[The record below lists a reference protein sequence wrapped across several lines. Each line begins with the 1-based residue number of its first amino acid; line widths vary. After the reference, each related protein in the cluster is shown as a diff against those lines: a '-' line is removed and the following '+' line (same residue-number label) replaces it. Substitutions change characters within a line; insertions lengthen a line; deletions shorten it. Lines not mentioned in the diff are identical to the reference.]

1 MNNSLLSNLW
11 FWKSIE
17 RDVITVTGSDAK
29 TYLHSQLSQDI
40 ASMQPGDV
48 RMSLLLQPTGKVDSL
63 LRVTCAAADRFVL
76 DCDPGFGE
84 STVARLSR
92 FKIRVNA
99 EIELQRQTW
108 RAVRS
113 TESAARTNIAQTLDV
128 SGAIPAWRCD
138 GTAFDIFSPT
148 MVLPATLREGSE
160 AELLESRVRALWPEM
175 GVDITTE
182 MIPAETSVVEV
193 AVSFTKGCYPGQEL
207 VERMDSRGSM
217 APRRLCRV
225 ICASGVKVGDEIV
238 VNGEVVGKY
247 TTVSGMMALAL
258 IKRGV
263 EISDPYGEI
272 LPL

>member
-113 TESAARTNIAQTLDV
+113 TERAVLSIE
-128 SGAIPAWRCD
+128 GAIPAWRQD
-138 GTAFDIFSPT
+138 GTAVDVFSPNMT
-148 MVLPATLREGSE
+148 LPSTLREGTE
-160 AELLESRVRALWPEM
+160 AELLDSRVRALWPVM
-175 GVDITTE
+175 GIDITTE

-193 AVSFTKGCYPGQEL
+193 AVCFTKGCYPGQEL

-225 ICASGVKVGDEIV
+225 SCAAGTHPQDEIL
-238 VNGEVVGKY
+238 VNGEVVGQY
-247 TTVSGMMALAL
+247 TTVANTIALAL

-272 LPL
+272 LSL

>member
-1 MNNSLLSNLW
+1 MSSGW
-11 FWKSIE
+11 FWVSID

-48 RMSLLLQPTGKVDSL
+48 RVSLLLQPTGKVDSL

-113 TESAARTNIAQTLDV
+113 TESVVPTDIAQSLDV

-138 GTAFDIFSPT
+138 GSAFDIFSPT
-148 MVLPATLREGSE
+148 MVLSATLREGTE
-160 AELLESRVRALWPEM
+160 ADLLDSRVRALWPEM
-175 GVDITTE
+175 GVDITAE
-182 MIPAETSVVEV
+182 MIPAETSVVEL

-207 VERMDSRGSM
+207 VERMDSRGST

-225 ICASGVKVGDEIV
+225 NCASGTHPQDEV
-238 VNGEVVGKY
+238 LVNGEVIGKY

-272 LPL
+272 SPL

>member
-1 MNNSLLSNLW
+1 LSEAW
-11 FWKSIE
+11 YWVSIE
-17 RDVITVTGSDAK
+17 RDVITITGSDAK
-29 TYLHSQLSQDI
+29 SYLHSQLSQDI
-40 ASMQPGDV
+40 ASMQPGEV
-48 RMSLLLQPTGKVDSL
+48 RSSLLLQPTGKVDSL

-99 EIELQRQTW
+99 DIELQRQTW
-108 RAVRS
+108 RAI
-113 TESAARTNIAQTLDV
+113 RTTSSVADLEKISQPFDV
-128 SGAIPAWRCD
+128 SGAIPAWRSD

-148 MVLPATLREGSE
+148 MALPATLREGTQDE
-160 AELLESRVRALWPEM
+160 FVASRVRALWPEM
-175 GVDITTE
+175 GTDITTD
-182 MIPAETSVVEV
+182 MIPAETGVVDV

-225 ICASGVKVGDEIV
+225 ICAPGAKVGNDVVINDEIV
-238 VNGEVVGKY
+238 GVF
-247 TTVSGMMALAL
+247 TTVAGDIALAL

-263 EISDPYGEI
+263 ELGDPIGENPT
-272 LPL
+272 L